1 MTDQR
6 TMNSIIHAA
15 FRRDL
20 GRFDGALGSF
30 PAGSGGRAVQLK
42 AAWDHLAYQLQGDP
56 ASSALHAQP
65 PLGRRGHRRRIAGA
79 WSR

>member
-30 PAGSGGRAVQLK
+30 PAGWRVMRSLLPERSRSDGAVVGIS
-42 AAWDHLAYQLQGDP
+42 ACP
-56 ASSALHAQP
+56 ASPGVVRAA
-65 PLGRRGHRRRIAGA
+65 PLVKRWAAFPG
-79 WSR
+79 